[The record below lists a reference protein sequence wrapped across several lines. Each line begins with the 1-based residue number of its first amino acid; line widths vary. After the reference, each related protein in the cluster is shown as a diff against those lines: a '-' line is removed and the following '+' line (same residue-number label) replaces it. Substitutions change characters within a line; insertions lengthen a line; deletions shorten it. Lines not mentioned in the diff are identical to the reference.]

1 MDPSGVQLS
10 GLQKY
15 KNAFLVLQTLVKIVY
30 SSHRL
35 QYRMVYDF
43 CRSTIR
49 VSWHL
54 ELHGILSA
62 VTHVEGISSYTLDRN
77 SGKIVQHVIEH
88 VLINNTPIKPPYGM
102 FTLMQEE
109 TLQGGKIAVGAG
121 MCCNLIYERKLC
133 L

>member
-15 KNAFLVLQTLVKIVY
+15 KNAFMVLQTLMKLFY
-30 SSHRL
+30 SSHKL

-54 ELHGILSA
+54 ELHGILSTTTY
-62 VTHVEGISSYTLDRN
+62 VDGISSYTLERN

-102 FTLMQEE
+102 FTLIMREEE
-109 TLQGGKIAVGAG
+109 TLQTGIAVGAAG
-121 MCCNLIYERKLC
+121 MCAAILNE
-133 L
+133 

>member
-15 KNAFLVLQTLVKIVY
+15 KNAFMVLQTLMKLFY
-30 SSHRL
+30 SSHKL

-54 ELHGILSA
+54 ELHGILSTTTY
-62 VTHVEGISSYTLDRN
+62 VDGISSYTLERN

-102 FTLMQEE
+102 FTLIMREEE
-109 TLQGGKIAVGAG
+109 TLQTGIAVGAAG
-121 MCCNLIYERKLC
+121 MCATILNE
-133 L
+133 